1 MLDGTPRIVVGVMPR
16 GFWFPDPSVRIWM
29 PEPLNPESRSWN
41 STLIG
46 RIAPNQDMRA
56 MQAPLAQLTAMLGE
70 RFHYAAQFDNTRNAQ
85 ITSLRDD
92 LSGPMRPALFSTLGA
107 MVLILLIGCAN
118 VAALVLGQVDTR
130 STELTVRAA
139 LGANRRRLIQ
149 PVVVEVVL
157 IAVLGGTFGAAVA

>member
-1 MLDGTPRIVVGVMPR
+1 
-16 GFWFPDPSVRIWM
+16 
-29 PEPLNPESRSWN
+29 
-41 STLIG
+41 IG

-92 LSGPMRPALFSTLGA
+92 LIGPMRPALFSTLGA

-157 IAVLGGTFGAAVA
+157 IAVLAGTFGAAVAWMGFAVVTRALPVDAWAHAAAPDWRVFTTAMAIAA